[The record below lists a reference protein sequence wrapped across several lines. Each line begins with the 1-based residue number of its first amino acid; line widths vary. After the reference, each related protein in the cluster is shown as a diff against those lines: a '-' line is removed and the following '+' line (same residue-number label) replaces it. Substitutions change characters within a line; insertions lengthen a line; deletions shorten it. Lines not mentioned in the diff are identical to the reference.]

1 MSLSSKKRG
10 SFTRVREFAQLV
22 RSLLDYGHDFESIG
36 IASTILDRSVR
47 VPRGDSLCGID
58 EFLAAGRILKDIE
71 GPDGAALD
79 GGGPEPDLEK
89 KSRRF
94 GTFGLEFRRKAFAGA
109 AHTLEHLAAW
119 KSPWQK
125 FFEQEAELAWRWQ
138 PSGWLPIPLG
148 DLGAVISQPLVVV
161 LAPSQPMLLRAAAIL
176 RELCA
181 PGFDFSEA
189 EEPLLRR
196 NLLRPHCP
204 YLGAVLLD
212 TAAANPPELLRGL
225 REVIALRGELREA
238 GWKVPQVHVVA
249 LGVDPVAACL
259 GEWLRLD
266 RAVEGFS
273 EAWREGE
280 AGGELG
286 AVFQTST
293 QPAGMAALLRELCGQ
308 EMEVLAA
315 NCESSGGVAAK
326 NLGAVRVAFTYF
338 ENLHRIAET
347 LWRESGAEDPIG
359 EVMDR
364 ARLLPE
370 EPVEGRIS
378 ADAAL
383 ELEEVLLA
391 RAYASPLAQAF
402 YTEEEREALVKKWS
416 RMSANDEDGI
426 VYVFPHIPKTAG
438 SSVHY
443 HLKTNLACEREYIH
457 IPIDYS
463 TREELLE
470 ELPFTLRDVRERA
483 AAKVIFGHGVVRRHA
498 EFVPGKVLREITTL
512 RDPAER
518 MVSHYNF
525 WMNVLEKRG
534 EPLPSFEEWYAEE
547 PRNYQ
552 THWLAR
558 NYLQLDVETL
568 SESQVLDAVS
578 RLLDSFWLVC
588 TLPTFESDIQLLW
601 DALGLPAMSSRQNV
615 TGVTHNKR
623 FELDPALRKRL
634 AEENA
639 SDETL
644 YQKWLQRNS
653 ARKRPAL
660 IAASA

>member
-1 MSLSSKKRG
+1 MSHSLEKRG
-10 SFTRVREFAQLV
+10 AITRVREFAQLV
-22 RSLLDYGHDFESIG
+22 RSLLDYGHDFEAIG

-79 GGGPEPDLEK
+79 GGGPEPDLET

-94 GTFGLEFRRKAFAGA
+94 GTFGLESRRKAFAGA
-109 AHTLEHLAAW
+109 AQTLEHLAAW
-119 KSPWQK
+119 KSPWRK
-125 FFEQEAELAWRWQ
+125 FFAQDSDLSWRWQ
-138 PSGWLPIPLG
+138 PSGWFPIPLG
-148 DLGAVISQPLVVV
+148 DVGAMISQPLVVV
-161 LAPSQPMLLRAAAIL
+161 LAPSRAMLLRAGAIL

-181 PGFDFSEA
+181 PDFDFSEA

-196 NLLRPHCP
+196 SLQRPQCP

-212 TAAANPPELLRGL
+212 TAETNPAELMRAL
-225 REVIALRGELREA
+225 REVIALRTELREA
-238 GWKVPQVHVVA
+238 GWKAAQVHVVA

-259 GEWLRLD
+259 GEWLRRD
-266 RAVEGFS
+266 RAVDDFPGV
-273 EAWREGE
+273 WREVE
-280 AGGELG
+280 TSAELG
-286 AVFQTST
+286 RIFQAST
-293 QPAGMAALLRELCGQ
+293 QPVGMAGVLRDLCGQ
-308 EMEVLAA
+308 EMDALAA
-315 NCESSGGVAAK
+315 DCESAGGVASK
-326 NLGAVRVAFTYF
+326 NLGVTSVTFARF

-364 ARLLPE
+364 ARLAPE
-370 EPVEGRIS
+370 DPVEGRIS
-378 ADAAL
+378 AAEGL
-383 ELEEVLLA
+383 ELDGASLA
-391 RAYASPLAQAF
+391 NAYAAPLMQAF
-402 YTEEEREALVKKWS
+402 YSETERATLVEKWS
-416 RMSANDEDGI
+416 ASAAEESGI

-443 HLKTNLACEREYIH
+443 HLKTNLVCEREYIH

-463 TREELLE
+463 TRAELLG
-470 ELPFTLRDVRERA
+470 ELPFTLRDARERA

-498 EFVPGKVLREITTL
+498 EFVPGKTLREITTL

-534 EPLPSFEEWYAEE
+534 EPLPSFEEWYAGE

-568 SESQVLDAVS
+568 PESRILDEVS

-623 FELDPALRKRL
+623 FELDPALRRRL

-660 IAASA
+660 IAESA